1 MNIIIK
7 NCNNIDNGDIIIQE
21 GRLNIKYAIN
31 GTGKTTISRAIEAC
45 GSENLLREL
54 VPYKYLNENPIEE
67 EHSPSV
73 LPSKEINKIS
83 IFNEEYINKYVFLPT
98 DLLDNSFEILVKTDD
113 YETRMG
119 EIYSLLHEIQD
130 AFENNPEII
139 ELSTELTKFI
149 EGFGKAKNG
158 YSKTGSIGKGIAKGN
173 KITHI
178 PEILSGY
185 TPYIQH
191 ENNVSWLTWQ
201 SKGITYL
208 DITDKCPYCAGE
220 LDFTKKETVR
230 QVAVEYDAKYVTE
243 LQKMIDVFMALED
256 FLTDEAKSVV
266 YELRNKGTELNDEE
280 INFLKEV
287 KEQVKVLNDKLIDIR
302 FMNFNKLKDVDRV
315 VDALQSKRINIT
327 LLGHINSEH
336 TNSKVTIVNNALDAI
351 LEKAGRLQGA
361 IALQRD
367 HIKSTIDNYSKEING
382 FLESAGYKY
391 KISTEQL
398 DDEGY
403 KLSLISTENEVV
415 IEGVKTHLSYGERN
429 AFALVL
435 FMYQAIKEN
444 PDLIILDDPISS
456 FDINK
461 KYAIME
467 KLFQGTGSLRGR
479 TVVMLTHDFDP
490 IVDLIHTASIR
501 SRFYPVP
508 VASFLENKNGEL
520 IEKEITPTDV
530 KSFYEISSEKTHD
543 ENLNEINRLIYL
555 RRKMEAC
562 GEKGLAWELL
572 SNIFHPGREE
582 PILQSEDNRKMTPD
596 EIREATELIQMEIP
610 TFEYNRIYSNSH
622 DITHMIELYHSTTAG
637 YEKIQ
642 LYRMI
647 NHGNIHDTIF
657 KKFVDETYHVENDN
671 LFQLNPSDFPTIPE
685 YIVDLCDKQIALL
698 ADSLEE

>member
-1 MNIIIK
+1 M
-7 NCNNIDNGDIIIQE
+7 
-21 GRLNIKYAIN
+21 
-31 GTGKTTISRAIEAC
+31 
-45 GSENLLREL
+45 
-54 VPYKYLNENPIEE
+54 
-67 EHSPSV
+67 
-73 LPSKEINKIS
+73 
-83 IFNEEYINKYVFLPT
+83 
-98 DLLDNSFEILVKTDD
+98 
-113 YETRMG
+113 
-119 EIYSLLHEIQD
+119 
-130 AFENNPEII
+130 
-139 ELSTELTKFI
+139 
-149 EGFGKAKNG
+149 
-158 YSKTGSIGKGIAKGN
+158 
-173 KITHI
+173 
-178 PEILSGY
+178 
-185 TPYIQH
+185 
-191 ENNVSWLTWQ
+191 
-201 SKGITYL
+201 
-208 DITDKCPYCAGE
+208 
-220 LDFTKKETVR
+220 
-230 QVAVEYDAKYVTE
+230 
-243 LQKMIDVFMALED
+243 
-256 FLTDEAKSVV
+256 
-266 YELRNKGTELNDEE
+266 
-280 INFLKEV
+280 
-287 KEQVKVLNDKLIDIR
+287 
-302 FMNFNKLKDVDRV
+302 
-315 VDALQSKRINIT
+315 
-327 LLGHINSEH
+327 
-336 TNSKVTIVNNALDAI
+336 
-351 LEKAGRLQGA
+351 
-361 IALQRD
+361 
-367 HIKSTIDNYSKEING
+367 
-382 FLESAGYKY
+382 
-391 KISTEQL
+391 

-467 KLFQGTGSLRGR
+467 KLFQGTCSLRGR